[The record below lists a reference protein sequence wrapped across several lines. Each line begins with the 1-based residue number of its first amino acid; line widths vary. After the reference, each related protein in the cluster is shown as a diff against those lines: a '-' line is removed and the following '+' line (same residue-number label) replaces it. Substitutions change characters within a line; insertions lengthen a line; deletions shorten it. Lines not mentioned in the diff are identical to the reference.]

1 MERLRLPVGV
11 AVPPVRQ
18 AFDSWPLRSRRSPEN
33 AVVRYTINTRRASQI
48 ISTNTSTVLPK
59 YEVNELNIRI
69 SKE

>member
-33 AVVRYTINTRRASQI
+33 AVGGEEYDTPLIPDAYHAKSAEYFNQC
-48 ISTNTSTVLPK
+48 K
-59 YEVNELNIRI
+59 YSLT
-69 SKE
+69 